1 MMSYI
6 ESFILAMTVL
16 ILVIYPFHRAKTKY
30 DERRALEDYPAD
42 KARVNATEFNSNN
55 NKSEN
60 LKLAISKIKKESK
73 EGNFEIETDINFS
86 EKDILQLKILGYIV
100 SDVIHDYQNDWSYRV
115 VSWKGSVTH
124 QGNKGN
130 PVPTKDKKFDP
141 NPFGEL

>member
-16 ILVIYPFHRAKTKY
+16 ILVIYPFHRTKTNY

-60 LKLAISKIKKESK
+60 FKLAISKIKKESK
-73 EGNFEIETDINFS
+73 EGNFEIETDINLS

-115 VSWKGSVTH
+115 VSWKEISTFR
-124 QGNKGN
+124 GNRGN
-130 PVPTKDKKFDP
+130 VVPSKNQKFDP
-141 NPFGEL
+141 NQYK

>member
-1 MMSYI
+1 MSCI

-42 KARVNATEFNSNN
+42 RARVNATEYNNNN

-60 LKLAISKIKKESK
+60 FKLAISEIKKESK
-73 EGNFEIETDINFS
+73 EGNFEIETDINLS

-100 SDVIHDYQNDWSYRV
+100 SDVIHDHQNDWSYRA
-115 VSWKGSVTH
+115 VSWKEISTFRGSR
-124 QGNKGN
+124 GNV
-130 PVPTKDKKFDP
+130 VPSKNQKFDP
-141 NPFGEL
+141 NQYK